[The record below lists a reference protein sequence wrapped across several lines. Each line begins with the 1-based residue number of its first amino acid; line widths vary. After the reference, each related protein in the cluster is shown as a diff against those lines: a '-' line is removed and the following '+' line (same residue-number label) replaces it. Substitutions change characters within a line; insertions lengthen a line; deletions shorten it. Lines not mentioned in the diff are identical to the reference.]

1 MAVVLAICISDSRLS
16 CMRAPPEAATQM
28 NGVLLSRA
36 AWAPRAKRSPTTE
49 PIEPPMNSN
58 SKQASVAGTPRIE
71 PLITTSASDSPVA
84 LTASCRRS
92 GYLRVSLNFSVSTE
106 RVVWPISTRPSRS
119 SSESMR
125 ARAPIRMW

>member
-1 MAVVLAICISDSRLS
+1 
-16 CMRAPPEAATQM
+16 
-28 NGVLLSRA
+28 
-36 AWAPRAKRSPTTE
+36 
-49 PIEPPMNSN
+49 MNSN

-71 PLITTSASDSPVA
+71 PLMTTSASVSPVC

-106 RVVWPISTRPSRS
+106 RVVWPISTRPSMS

-125 ARAPIRMW
+125 ARAPMRM